1 MTPAKKKEPTQD
13 ELAELSNTTTTA
25 IAKRTELAIEDM
37 PITWKMIETMSQS
50 LSVPTRY
57 HGKPGDILTTM
68 KMGLELGIS
77 PLEALNE
84 IYIVNGK
91 PSSSGKLLA
100 ALIWRAGHII
110 ICTPGVEG
118 AEVKTWR
125 KINGEYHA
133 MPVVTFTK
141 EDAERAGLMD
151 KDTYKQYPQAMMS
164 WRAITLAARLHFPD
178 VVSSIGYTQEEAG
191 LEDVELIEANK
202 NVVEIL
208 DAEVVYDSLPPG
220 VGE

>member
-1 MTPAKKKEPTQD
+1 MAKKDEPTK
-13 ELAELSNTTTTA
+13 ELATRA
-25 IAKRTELAIEDM
+25 ELAIEDM
-37 PITWKMIETMSQS
+37 PITWKMIETMSNT
-50 LSVPTRY
+50 LSVPARY

-110 ICTPGVEG
+110 ICTPSPKG
-118 AEVKTWR
+118 ASVRTWR
-125 KINGEYHA
+125 KINGEYHE
-133 MPVVTFTK
+133 MPVVTFDVK
-141 EDAERAGLMD
+141 DAERAGLME
-151 KDTYKQYPQAMMS
+151 KDTYKQYPSAMMS

-178 VVSSIGYTQEEAG
+178 VVSSIGYTQEEQG
-191 LEDVELIEANK
+191 LENIELIEANK

-208 DAEVVYDSLPPG
+208 DAEVVHDSLPPG
-220 VGE
+220 VEL